1 MRVQHSD
8 RRLFLLRKVGYRMNI
23 EELRER
29 LESITGNSPIDN
41 ARRLAIIAQIERL
54 MAEQA

>member
-1 MRVQHSD
+1 
-8 RRLFLLRKVGYRMNI
+8 MNI